1 MLLSLISRP
10 DLLIFFTI
18 AIIIAI
24 TVHEFSHAWMA
35 TILGDSTAK
44 FSGRLTLNPMAHLDP
59 LGTIMIFIVGLGWGR
74 PVPYNP
80 NFVRRGK
87 FGEALIALAGPLS
100 NILLAILFA
109 LPNRIYYMFNHS
121 NLGGQ
126 LFVFLSIVMVMNMI
140 LAAFNLLP
148 IPPLDGSK
156 LLYFI
161 LDKLALSPAN
171 WWASFERIGPMV
183 LLAII
188 FTERLFNLNIIFRI
202 LDPLIFLIGLIAGT
216 DVSGIFF

>member
-1 MLLSLISRP
+1 MLISLASQP
-10 DLLIFFTI
+10 DLLIFFVI

-24 TVHEFSHAWMA
+24 TIHEFSHAWMA
-35 TILGDSTAK
+35 TILGDPTSK

-87 FGEALIALAGPLS
+87 FGEVLIALAGPFS
-100 NILLAILFA
+100 NILIAVIFA
-109 LPNRIYYMFNHS
+109 LPNRIYYMLNGS
-121 NLGGQ
+121 YLEGQ
-126 LFVFLSIVMVMNMI
+126 LFTFLSVVIVMNMI

-156 LLYFI
+156 LLHFI
-161 LDKLALSPAN
+161 LDKLGLHPTV
-171 WWASFERIGPMV
+171 WWSSFERIGPMV
-183 LLAII
+183 LLAVI
-188 FTERLFNLNIIFRI
+188 FAERMLNLNIIWRI
-202 LDPLIFLIGLIAGT
+202 LDPLIAIIGFIAGANI
-216 DVSGIFF
+216 SSIF

>member
-1 MLLSLISRP
+1 MLISLLSQP
-10 DLLIFFTI
+10 DLLIFFLI

-35 TILGDSTAK
+35 NFLGDPTAK
-44 FSGRLTLNPMAHLDP
+44 FSGRLTLNPISHLDP
-59 LGTIMIFIVGLGWGR
+59 LGTIMILLVGLGWGR

-80 NFVRRGK
+80 NFVKRGK

-100 NILLAILFA
+100 NILVAVVFA
-109 LPNRIYYMFNHS
+109 LSNRIYYMINNS
-121 NLGGQ
+121 YLEGQ
-126 LFVFLSIVMVMNMI
+126 LFTFLSVVIVMNII

-161 LDKLALSPAN
+161 LDKLSFSPAS
-171 WWASFERIGPMV
+171 WWARFERMGPMII
-183 LLAII
+183 LAII
-188 FTERLFNLNIIFRI
+188 FAERMFHINIIWRI
-202 LDPLIFLIGLIAGT
+202 LDPFIFLMGLITG
-216 DVSGIFF
+216 GNIFSIF

>member
-1 MLLSLISRP
+1 MLISLLSQP
-10 DLLIFFTI
+10 DLLIFFLI

-35 TILGDSTAK
+35 NFLGDPTAK
-44 FSGRLTLNPMAHLDP
+44 FSGRLTLNPISHLDP
-59 LGTIMIFIVGLGWGR
+59 LGTIMILLVGLGWGR

-80 NFVRRGK
+80 NFVKRGK

-100 NILLAILFA
+100 NILVAVVFA
-109 LPNRIYYMFNHS
+109 LSNRIYYMINNS
-121 NLGGQ
+121 YLEGQ
-126 LFVFLSIVMVMNMI
+126 LFTFLSVVIVMNII

-161 LDKLALSPAN
+161 LDKLSFSPIN
-171 WWASFERIGPMV
+171 WWARFERMGPMII
-183 LLAII
+183 LAII
-188 FTERLFNLNIIFRI
+188 FAERMFHINIIWRI
-202 LDPLIFLIGLIAGT
+202 LDPFIFLMGLITG
-216 DVSGIFF
+216 GNIFSIF